1 MKKLIL
7 LAFVVANGLH
17 AKAQSNEDYDNDFQ
31 VAVLKES
38 ILNNVEQKN
47 ALNSVIDAW
56 HKAAAQ
62 ADSTAY
68 FSAFA
73 SDESVF
79 EGTDGGEYW
88 TVSAFKKWAAPYFK
102 RGNAWAFSPVERRWY
117 NHSGVLWFSERLD
130 SEHMGRCRGTG
141 VVIKTLQGY
150 KIDHYSLSFEV
161 PNEIV
166 QELVPLATDG
176 RIEVLKFR
184 DELNRQY
191 RDSTDSPLSDKDRKA
206 FIHHDFYPYH
216 EKYCV
221 EARLVLTPD
230 AAPFDMSTSS
240 GKSKK
245 YRTYGIAH
253 FTIDE
258 VEFQLE
264 VYESLRLKVL
274 PEYADH
280 LFLPFKDLTTGI
292 STYGTGRFMDLV
304 KSNSDTLI
312 IDFNQ
317 CYNPYCAYSDGYSCP
332 ITPSQNF
339 INTTIEAGILGPL
352 KH

>member
-7 LAFVVANGLH
+7 LAFVVAYGLH
-17 AKAQSNEDYDNDFQ
+17 AKAQSDENYDKHLKGID
-31 VAVLKES
+31 AKES
-38 ILNNVEQKN
+38 LDQNVGQKN
-47 ALNSVIDAW
+47 ALNSMVDAW
-56 HKAAAQ
+56 HKAATQ
-62 ADSTAY
+62 ADSSTY
-68 FSAFA
+68 FGAFA
-73 SDESVF
+73 SEESVF

-88 TVSAFKKWAAPYFK
+88 TVSEFKEWAAPYFK
-102 RGNAWAFSPVERRWY
+102 RGNAWTFLPVERRWY
-117 NHSGVLWFSERLD
+117 LHSEVLWFSERLD

-141 VVIKTLQGY
+141 VVIKTDQGY

-191 RDSTDSPLSDKDRKA
+191 RDSTDSPLSEKDRDA
-206 FIHHDFYPYH
+206 FTHHDFYPYH
-216 EKYCV
+216 EKYCF

-230 AAPFDMSTSS
+230 APPFDMSTSS

-258 VEFQLE
+258 VDYKLE

-274 PEYADH
+274 PEYSDH